1 MNSLVLPCR
10 YALFAAF
17 VICNAITCS
26 VAVWNLSLA
35 QTGGQNMGVDAF
47 IILVGA
53 VALIF
58 IFSIII
64 LEVILKNTVVGRVWF
79 ESAWVGFFFVLEFC
93 ASISLAAIG
102 PGVMC
107 TVKMMEIDT
116 GSCVSTRVLLVF
128 DWICTLLLLGYLILL
143 TASAHMNQKEN
154 PQVWH
159 CSVRQVFSVD
169 TRIYRAGLVSPTL
182 PSFVKKPPPSIVA
195 PQPRH
200 PPSQAINTGLSPDY
214 GIEYFRPQ
222 TERPIPPVPAAPPP
236 QHQVQN
242 TREATATLFY
252 PQHVQQ
258 TIRSQPLTAPVNALA
273 TRQTRAPANSPP
285 PLGNWPRADV
295 ISQPA
300 RSKREAP
307 RRFILTPAVAPQTSS
322 NPRTPP
328 KSATLPQSSSRPTG
342 PRSGRLNGPRPPP
355 LDLSGISTHR
365 RPSTVKGR

>member
-17 VICNAITCS
+17 VICHAITCS

-35 QTGGQNMGVDAF
+35 QTVGQNMGVDVF
-47 IILVGA
+47 IISVGA
-53 VALIF
+53 IALLF

-64 LEVILKNTVVGRVWF
+64 LELTLKNTIVGRVWF
-79 ESAWVGFFFVLEFC
+79 ESAWVGFFFLLEFC
-93 ASISLAAIG
+93 ASVSLAAIG
-102 PGVMC
+102 PGIMC
-107 TVKMMEIDT
+107 TARMMEFNT
-116 GSCVSTRVLLVF
+116 GSCNSTRVLLVF

-154 PQVWH
+154 PRVWQ
-159 CSVRQVFSVD
+159 CSVQEVFSVD
-169 TRIYRAGLVSPTL
+169 TPIYRAGLVSPTL
-182 PSFVKKPPPSIVA
+182 PSFVKKMAPSIVA

-200 PPSQAINTGLSPDY
+200 PPTQAINAHISGLSPDY
-214 GIEYFRPQ
+214 AIEHFRFP

-252 PQHVQQ
+252 PQQVQQ
-258 TIRSQPLTAPVNALA
+258 TIRSQPLTTPV
-273 TRQTRAPANSPP
+273 TVPTTKQTRAPADSPP

-307 RRFILTPAVAPQTSS
+307 RRFILTPTVALHTSP
-322 NPRTPP
+322 NPKIPP
-328 KSATLPQSSSRPTG
+328 KSAPLTRPTG
-342 PRSGRLNGPRPPP
+342 PRSGRGPRPPP
-355 LDLSGISTHR
+355 LDLSGISAHR
-365 RPSTVKGR
+365 RSSG

>member
-35 QTGGQNMGVDAF
+35 QIVGQNMGVDVF
-47 IILVGA
+47 IISVGA
-53 VALIF
+53 LALLF
-58 IFSIII
+58 IFLIVI
-64 LEVILKNTVVGRVWF
+64 LELTLKNTVVGRVWF
-79 ESAWVGFFFVLEFC
+79 ESAWVGFFFLLNFC
-93 ASISLAAIG
+93 ASVSLATIG
-102 PGVMC
+102 PGIMC
-107 TVKMMEIDT
+107 TARMMELNT
-116 GSCVSTRVLLVF
+116 GSCNSTRVLLVF

-154 PQVWH
+154 PRVWQ

-169 TRIYRAGLVSPTL
+169 TRIYRAGLAYPTL
-182 PSFVKKPPPSIVA
+182 PSFVEKSSPIVA

-200 PPSQAINTGLSPDY
+200 PPTQAINAHISGLSPDY
-214 GIEYFRPQ
+214 AIEYFRPL

-236 QHQVQN
+236 QHQTQN

-252 PQHVQQ
+252 PQQMQH
-258 TIRSQPLTAPVNALA
+258 TIQSQPL
-273 TRQTRAPANSPP
+273 TRAPANSPP

-307 RRFILTPAVAPQTSS
+307 RRLILTPTVA
-322 NPRTPP
+322 P
-328 KSATLPQSSSRPTG
+328 KSAPLPPQSSKSTG

-355 LDLSGISTHR
+355 LDLSGISAHR
-365 RPSTVKGR
+365 SAVKSR